1 MNTAPITRGALTLV
15 AALTAVA
22 ALAGCSERTQELQ
35 AKKPDQAPYAGG
47 DKAAWESQI
56 RARNQHQNEY
66 VRAPARP

>member
-1 MNTAPITRGALTLV
+1 MSTAPITRGARTLV

-47 DKAAWESQI
+47 DKTAWESQI
-56 RARNQHQNEY
+56 KTRNQNQNEY

>member
-1 MNTAPITRGALTLV
+1 MNTAPITRGARTLV

-47 DKAAWESQI
+47 DKTAWESQI
-56 RARNQHQNEY
+56 KTRNQNQNEY